1 MRLLG
6 PALGLLISL
15 GPVSAWLDGETATD
29 AQSGSATLAIVGGM
43 LIDGH
48 GGPPIHHSV
57 VIVQGKTIAAV
68 GTADSLPV
76 PAGARVIDAR
86 GKTVLP
92 GLIDMHAHSDIIG
105 AGVYDEWHPIS
116 KERFKEFVP
125 AMEKHLLF
133 SGVTTAREVGG
144 FLETDLYIRDSINRG
159 DFPGPRRFVSG
170 PWINF
175 GDPAEGEKRHHTV
188 NVNTTEGARQ
198 AAVRLLDA
206 GVDLIKAYPNLTEE
220 MVRAIV
226 EEAHKRGKHVAAHAD
241 SVEDMRMRMRAGVD
255 SVEHIGLG
263 RSGADGAS
271 YTPEMLAHIAQS
283 GIAIV
288 PTLNVGLV
296 YDETEAFPERLE
308 NPRELEFF
316 PKEFQDLV
324 RRSIRNYSHLRYFD
338 EKRRGGAHVPHLFKQ
353 LVDAGA
359 RILMGTEAG
368 TPLNF
373 HHSAAP
379 REMVWMHRL
388 GMPAMDVI
396 LASTR
401 RPAQFLRMD
410 RQIGSIE
417 VGKLA
422 DIIAVDGNPLH
433 SMAVLHQVSVVMK
446 EGVVYKAPGV
456 AATPTTT
463 SRR

>member
-1 MRLLG
+1 MRFVVAAVALFCSLALVLPSARAQR
-6 PALGLLISL
+6 PA
-15 GPVSAWLDGETATD
+15 
-29 AQSGSATLAIVGGM
+29 GSAGTIAFVGGM
-43 LIDGH
+43 LLDGH

-57 VIVQGKTIAAV
+57 VIVEGKTVKSV
-68 GTADSLPV
+68 GTLDSLPV
-76 PAGARVIDAR
+76 PAGATIVDTR

-92 GLIDMHAHSDIIG
+92 GLIDMHAHSDIVG

-116 KERFKEFVP
+116 KVRYKEFVP

-144 FLETDLYIRDSINRG
+144 FLETDLYMRDSINRG

-175 GDPAEGEKRHHTV
+175 GEPAEGEKRHHTI

-198 AAVRLLDA
+198 AAIRLLDA
-206 GVDLIKAYPNLTEE
+206 GVDLIKVYPNLTED
-220 MVRAIV
+220 MVRAIT
-226 EEAHKRGKHVAAHAD
+226 EEAHKRGKHVAGHAD
-241 SVEDMRMRMRAGVD
+241 SVEDMKMRMRAGVD
-255 SVEHIGLG
+255 SIEHIGLG
-263 RSGADGAS
+263 RSGAAGGS
-271 YTPEMLAHIAQS
+271 YAPEMLAHIAES
-283 GIAIV
+283 RVAIV

-296 YDETEAFPERLE
+296 YDETEAFPGRLE
-308 NPRELEFF
+308 DPSELQFF
-316 PKEFQDLV
+316 PMEFQDVIRKSV
-324 RRSIRNYSHLRYFD
+324 RNFSHLRYFD

-373 HHSAAP
+373 HHSAAA
-379 REMVWMHRL
+379 REMVWMNRL
-388 GMPAMDVI
+388 GMAPMDVI

-401 RPAQFLRMD
+401 MPAQFLRMD
-410 RQIGSIE
+410 RQIGSVE

-433 SMAVLHQVSVVMK
+433 NMAAMHQVSVVMK
-446 EGVVYKAPGV
+446 EGVLYKGGSSSAGR
-456 AATPTTT
+456 AGTHAG
-463 SRR
+463 R

>member
-1 MRLLG
+1 MRLRITVF
-6 PALGLLISL
+6 ALLWSVLPTL
-15 GPVSAWLDGETATD
+15 TPVA
-29 AQSGSATLAIVGGM
+29 AQKPPSSGSLTAIVGGM

-48 GGPPIHHSV
+48 GGRPIHHSV
-57 VIVQGKTIAAV
+57 VLVEGKTVKAV
-68 GTADSLPV
+68 GTIDSLPV
-76 PAGARVIDAR
+76 PPGAVVVDAR

-92 GLIDMHAHSDIIG
+92 GLIDMHAHSDIVG
-105 AGVYDEWHPIS
+105 AGVYDEWHPVA
-116 KERFKEFVP
+116 KVRYKEFVP
-125 AMEKHLLF
+125 AMEKHLLL

-144 FLETDLYIRDSINRG
+144 FLETDLYMRDGINRG
-159 DFPGPRRFVSG
+159 DFPGPRRLVSG

-175 GDPAEGEKRHHTV
+175 GEPAAGEQRHHTI

-198 AAVRLLDA
+198 AAIKLLDA

-220 MVRAIV
+220 MVKAIAD
-226 EEAHKRGKHVAAHAD
+226 EAHKRGKHVAAHAD
-241 SVEDMRMRMRAGVD
+241 SVEDMKMRMRAGVD

-263 RSGADGAS
+263 RSGAAGGS
-271 YTPEMLAHIAQS
+271 YAPEMLAHIAQS

-316 PKEFQDLV
+316 PTEFQEVV
-324 RRSIRNYSHLRYFD
+324 RKSVRNYSHLRYFD
-338 EKRRGGAHVPHLFKQ
+338 EKRRGGSYVPHLFKQ
-353 LVDAGA
+353 LVDAGV

-379 REMVWMHRL
+379 REMVWMNRL
-388 GMPAMDVI
+388 GMSSMDVI

-417 VGKLA
+417 AGKLA
-422 DIIAVDGNPLH
+422 DIIAVDGNPLQD
-433 SMAVLHQVSVVMK
+433 MAVMHQVSIVMK
-446 EGVVYKAPGV
+446 EGVLYKGAPRPGRSSST
-456 AATPTTT
+456 AQTG
-463 SRR
+463 R

>member
-1 MRLLG
+1 
-6 PALGLLISL
+6 
-15 GPVSAWLDGETATD
+15 
-29 AQSGSATLAIVGGM
+29 M
-43 LIDGH
+43 LVDGH
-48 GGPPIHHSV
+48 GGAPLHHSV
-57 VIVQGKTIAAV
+57 VIVEGKTVKAV
-68 GTADSLPV
+68 GTIDNLPI
-76 PAGARVIDAR
+76 PQGARVIDAR

-92 GLIDMHAHSDIIG
+92 GLIDMHAHSDIVG
-105 AGVYDEWHPIS
+105 AGVYDQWHPIS
-116 KERFKEFVP
+116 KARYKEFVP

-144 FLETDLYIRDSINRG
+144 FLETDLYMRDSINRG
-159 DFPGPRRFVSG
+159 DFPGPRRLVSG

-175 GDPAEGEKRHHTV
+175 GEPAEGEKRHHTV
-188 NVNTTEGARQ
+188 NVNTAEGARS
-198 AAVRLLDA
+198 AAIKLLDA
-206 GVDLIKAYPNLTEE
+206 GVDLIKAYPNLTED
-220 MVRAIV
+220 MVRAIT

-241 SVEDMRMRMRAGVD
+241 SVEDMNMRMRAGVD

-263 RSGADGAS
+263 RSGAAGTS

-296 YDETEAFPERLE
+296 YDETEAFPGRLE
-308 NPRELEFF
+308 NPKELEFF
-316 PKEFQDLV
+316 PAEFQDLV
-324 RRSIRNYSHLRYFD
+324 RSSVRNYSHLRYFD
-338 EKRRGGAHVPHLFKQ
+338 DKRRGGAHVPHLFKQ
-353 LVDAGA
+353 LVDAGV

-379 REMVWMHRL
+379 REMVWMNRL
-388 GMPAMDVI
+388 GMSPMDVI

-401 RPAQFLRMD
+401 RPAQFLQMD

-417 VGKLA
+417 PGKLA

-433 SMAVLHQVSVVMK
+433 EMAAMHRVSVVMK
-446 EGVVYKAPGV
+446 EGVLHKGRAGT
-456 AATPTTT
+456 AGTNATQLA
-463 SRR
+463 R

>member
-1 MRLLG
+1 MRLQITVL
-6 PALGLLISL
+6 ALVCGMWWALA
-15 GPVSAWLDGETATD
+15 PVTA
-29 AQSGSATLAIVGGM
+29 QKPSSGSSITAIVGGM
-43 LIDGH
+43 LVDGH
-48 GGPPIHHSV
+48 GGRPVHHSV
-57 VIVQGKTIAAV
+57 VLVEGKTIKAV
-68 GTADSLPV
+68 GTADNLPV
-76 PAGARVIDAR
+76 PAGAAVVDAR

-92 GLIDMHAHSDIIG
+92 GLIDMHAHSDIVG
-105 AGVYDEWHPIS
+105 AGAYDEWHPIS
-116 KERFKEFVP
+116 KVRFKEFVP
-125 AMEKHLLF
+125 AMEKHLLM

-175 GDPAEGEKRHHTV
+175 GEPAEGEKRHHTI
-188 NVNTTEGARQ
+188 NVNSTQGARQ
-198 AAVRLLDA
+198 AAIKLLDA
-206 GVDLIKAYPNLTEE
+206 GVDLIKAYPNLTED
-220 MVRAIV
+220 MVKAIV
-226 EEAHKRGKHVAAHAD
+226 DEAHKRNKHVAAHAD
-241 SVEDMRMRMRAGVD
+241 SVDDMKMRMRAGVD
-255 SVEHIGLG
+255 SIEHIGLG
-263 RSGADGAS
+263 RTGAAGAS
-271 YTPEMLAHIAQS
+271 YTPEMLSHIAQS

-308 NPRELEFF
+308 NPEELAFF
-316 PKEFQDLV
+316 PAEFQDV
-324 RRSIRNYSHLRYFD
+324 IRKSVKNYSHLRYFD

-353 LVDAGA
+353 LVDAGV

-379 REMVWMHRL
+379 REMVWMNRL

-401 RPAQFLRMD
+401 RPAQFLRLD

-433 SMAVLHQVSVVMK
+433 DMAVMHRVSVVMK
-446 EGVVYKAPGV
+446 EGVLYKA
-456 AATPTTT
+456 ATVPAGSATTET
-463 SRR
+463 RR